1 MDGSS
6 QQCTQTTVSK
16 STFDNYSCSADVAV
30 SKTCTRDTQITGHY
44 ENQVSTKTVVI
55 SPATLVFTKIDDNTL
70 GFALPLDEPGA
81 PCWKVQSPHRKKA
94 APETRF
100 LARN

>member
-70 GFALPLDEPGA
+70 DLRCRWMNRGHHAGRFNHHIA
-81 PCWKVQSPHRKKA
+81 KKQRRK
-94 APETRF
+94 PVF
-100 LARN
+100 